1 MAVER
6 GDDDASY
13 EAWLISTLM
22 PPMTCSLGGEGDSS
36 DSEESDD

>member
-1 MAVER
+1 MAER

-22 PPMTCSLGGEGDSS
+22 PPMTCSLGGNESS
-36 DSEESDD
+36 ETEESDD